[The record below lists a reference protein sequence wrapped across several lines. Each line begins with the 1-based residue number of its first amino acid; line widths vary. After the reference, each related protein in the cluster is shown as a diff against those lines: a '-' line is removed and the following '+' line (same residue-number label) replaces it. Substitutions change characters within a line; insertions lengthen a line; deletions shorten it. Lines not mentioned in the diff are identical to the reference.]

1 MSYFK
6 HLAGNGLAT
15 TAAPSTSSTPVRD
28 KHGCLPGEVWDDID
42 RLCRDDPDA
51 PKETF
56 STLDRLK
63 ARHMVSSV
71 ITSPQRVVAATSLP
85 PEIDPK
91 VEPPPEPPPTDE
103 DPKAEELPL
112 PPPPPPPPIVVP
124 VPPPAS
130 PPPPIVVPGGGGSPP
145 IIGPRGGPPAEEFE
159 LVSVV
164 DQIAPTSV
172 PEPKK
177 GIHPLLLVGGTALV
191 AYLVF
196 RK

>member
-6 HLAGNGLAT
+6 PLSGNGLAT

-28 KHGCLPGEVWDDID
+28 KHGCLPGEVWDIAD
-42 RLCRDDPDA
+42 RLCRPDPDA

-56 STLDRLK
+56 SLLDRLK
-63 ARHMVSSV
+63 ARHQVASV
-71 ITSPQRVVAATSLP
+71 VMSPQRVIAATSLP

-91 VEPPPEPPPTDE
+91 VEPPPEAPPTDE
-103 DPKAEELPL
+103 DPKAEDLPL
-112 PPPPPPPPIVVP
+112 PPPLPPPPIVVP
-124 VPPPAS
+124 
-130 PPPPIVVPGGGGSPP
+130 VPGGGGSPP
-145 IIGPRGGPPAEEFE
+145 IIGPIGPGGGGPPAEEFE

-164 DQIAPTSV
+164 DQIAPAPD

-177 GIHPLLLVGGTALV
+177 GMHPLLLVGGTALI

-196 RK
+196 KN